1 VRTSRISS
9 RATAVPRRRR
19 GTRQTSG
26 NLRLSCSPCRGRN
39 RSSIPE
45 SGCVARCTSCRE
57 SVSGMWRWRSSGP
70 SLLFYASGET
80 REGGAC
86 TCRKPAH
93 QHVFEAKSPS
103 YRPLRRRG
111 SRVCCSGT
119 LRNARV
125 AFSTASL
132 YFFRPRRLSVACSLL
147 YAEAGVSSFLV
158 HRVLCDSGLFPPPKV
173 MLLCA

>member
-1 VRTSRISS
+1 MRTLRISS
-9 RATAVPRRRR
+9 RTTAVRARRRR

-80 REGGAC
+80 REGEAC
-86 TCRKPAH
+86 TCHNQPSRCFSRRKVHPIGRCVVVVVESAAVVPCETPVWRSQPRLCIFFAH
-93 QHVFEAKSPS
+93 A
-103 YRPLRRRG
+103 
-111 SRVCCSGT
+111 VCR
-119 LRNARV
+119 LLARSCTQKQAFLHFLCIGFFV
-125 AFSTASL
+125 IAAFS
-132 YFFRPRRLSVACSLL
+132 
-147 YAEAGVSSFLV
+147 
-158 HRVLCDSGLFPPPKV
+158 HPPK
-173 MLLCA
+173 